1 MSLSHIR
8 PRDSRDSEV
17 SAPSAYLVDL
27 SALFF
32 LKYILLSAVFK
43 GSFKSA
49 TDCCLSVL
57 EIETKPTAPRLVQP
71 LGMSK
76 IISLHLSYNRLTW
89 QSVYIRDK
97 RVLSRENVLDSA

>member
-8 PRDSRDSEV
+8 PRDFRDSEV

-27 SALFF
+27 SALF